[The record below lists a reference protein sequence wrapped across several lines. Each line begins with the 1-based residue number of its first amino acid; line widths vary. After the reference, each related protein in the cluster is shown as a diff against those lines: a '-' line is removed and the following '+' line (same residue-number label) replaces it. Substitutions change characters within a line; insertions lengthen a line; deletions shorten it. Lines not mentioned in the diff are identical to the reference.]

1 MNDNKSKELPL
12 VQILFSCFKRQRKD
26 SVCHARNKLLEW
38 HCRQISLRYGRK
50 CDNTT
55 EPIPLATWP
64 GQQLH
69 STVEATIAEGGVT
82 FDMAHISTIC
92 GEIESELQGS
102 YPFEVKD
109 QYDFCMICSETDVC
123 EAGKLTEN
131 LSDKY
136 KLTGHLVWNSVSLGS
151 DQFTVFEE
159 VIHRSSVVIFYITK
173 NFIEDKFCCH
183 IARTRLVSPVEISG
197 TIRDIPLL
205 IDRDVTLPESLR
217 LVQKLTLQYIGA
229 HFPKIFTDKVRFE
242 KTERQVQC
250 EMLTDGKRL
259 SLVRDAVKRMSV
271 R

>member
-1 MNDNKSKELPL
+1 
-12 VQILFSCFKRQRKD
+12 
-26 SVCHARNKLLEW
+26 
-38 HCRQISLRYGRK
+38 
-50 CDNTT
+50 
-55 EPIPLATWP
+55 
-64 GQQLH
+64 
-69 STVEATIAEGGVT
+69 
-82 FDMAHISTIC
+82 
-92 GEIESELQGS
+92 
-102 YPFEVKD
+102 
-109 QYDFCMICSETDVC
+109 MICSETDVC

-131 LSDKY
+131 LSDKFQ
-136 KLTGHLVWNSVSLGS
+136 LTGHLVWNSVYLGA

-159 VIHRSSVVIFYITK
+159 VIQRSSVIVFYISK

-183 IARTRLVSPVEISG
+183 IAKSRLVSPVEISG

-205 IDRDVTLPESLR
+205 IEHDVTLPESLR

-259 SLVRDAVKRMSV
+259 SLVRDAVKDIIV